1 VKAVFVADLDAL
13 KSAIQVTSTGVL
25 IRVFV
30 QPKARREQV
39 VGLHGDRLKLA
50 VTEPPDKGKANAAVI
65 RLLAEVLQVAPSKV
79 ELLRGDTSR
88 QKDLV
93 VSGLSLDATLSRLAS
108 HIP

>member
-1 VKAVFVADLDAL
+1 VANSDAL
-13 KSAIQVTSTGVL
+13 KSTILETSTGIL

-93 VSGLSLDATLSRLAS
+93 VSGLSPDVILERLAS
-108 HIP
+108 RVP

>member
-1 VKAVFVADLDAL
+1 VADAHAL
-13 KSAIQVTSTGVL
+13 RSTIQVTSTGVL

-30 QPKARREQV
+30 QPKARREH

-65 RLLAEVLQVAPSKV
+65 RLLAEVLQVAPSNV

-88 QKDLV
+88 QKDLR
-93 VSGLSLDATLSRLAS
+93 VSGLAPSLILERLAS
-108 HIP
+108 HVP